1 MLPLCSVLV
10 RPHLAHCVQFSA
22 PQFKKDRD
30 LLEGVQRR
38 TTKMIK
44 GLRHLPYE
52 ERLSNLGLFSLGKRR
67 LRGDLINIYKY
78 LKEGGRQMDEA
89 RLFSVVCSDRIRSNG
104 LNSGNRKFHTN
115 MHKDFFVVRVMEH
128 WNSLPRVCGVSFYG
142 DIQDLSVLTCV
153 IYCRVPASAGRLYSM
168 IP

>member
-89 RLFSVVCSDRIRSNG
+89 RLFLVVCSDRTRSNG
-104 LNSGNRKFHTN
+104 LKLV
-115 MHKDFFVVRVMEH
+115 HKED
-128 WNSLPRVCGVSFYG
+128 SY
-142 DIQDLSVLTCV
+142 
-153 IYCRVPASAGRLYSM
+153 
-168 IP
+168 